1 MNRFL
6 ALLALAHL
14 PLTFASAGNTS
25 ISAIHRY
32 EQKQDTDTLLVTVEN
47 DGGQTAESVVLR
59 FVRRT
64 GEPIEGIGIS
74 TNRFD
79 LPPGKSLDVTVR
91 AHRFPMDW
99 VLEIKGRNTNQHIR
113 SARMR

>member
-1 MNRFL
+1 MKRFL
-6 ALLALAHL
+6 TLLALAHL
-14 PLTFASAGNTS
+14 PLAFASAGDTS

-32 EQKQDTDTLLVTVEN
+32 ERKSDSDTLLVVVSN
-47 DGGQTAESVVLR
+47 DGEQTAESVLLK

-64 GEPIEGIGIS
+64 GEPIEGVGIS